1 MGICFPKKSKRN
13 GFSTDS
19 IQSSDSEINKEKEKQ
34 KENEKK
40 NKHKTN
46 NSNTNNGGSESHSDS
61 NNSNIEENKQDNSKE
76 GVLNQKNKSIRSKT
90 TVLGNNKPK
99 SFNKQKSKIEES
111 PNSSQTTFQ
120 EGLES
125 FSSAS
130 EGNSEKSFDQQ
141 KKNKKNSSNE
151 NEAKMKITNENEKGN
166 DNELKKNIKK
176 KNQILKIP
184 RITSPNSNQIKL
196 SPKFTPKKNKVI
208 RWRKDNLIGK
218 GSYGKVYVGFNLDS
232 GELLAVKQIPLEKNN
247 LKEMHELEKEVKL
260 MDSLKHPNIVR
271 YLGTEWTDEHLNI
284 FLEYAPGGSL
294 ASLFKRFGKLEEPV
308 IRIYTKQILTGL
320 KYLHDRNI
328 VHRDIKGANILVD
341 STGGVKLADFGAAK
355 RLNAFNSEDQ
365 NSSLCG
371 TPFWMA
377 PEVIRKQQYG
387 KQGDIWSLGCTV
399 IEMLTAKHPW
409 YTEFTEESETVT
421 VIYKLATCTSGPD
434 YPNNVSKE
442 CKDFLDRCLY
452 IEPNQRAR
460 VRDLLQHPFITQQ
473 EELISKNEKSNK
485 KTNKIRDGILI
496 NHLEISKLSET
507 ELSFQRS
514 RINSAYLFEK
524 RQNDMRGRMFQNLP
538 RKSMKKKSIKD
549 KKKNNNKIGNKKKRL
564 KRSKSSIRK
573 KRLLK
578 TEILRN
584 RRKSGQNWSVDLDFQ
599 KSGEFGTINNE
610 TLNDS
615 DNKKYKDGK
624 KKKKKKKKIK
634 QLSRSQSTSHNL
646 KIKPIIKPLIPNVI
660 RRNTTLNK
668 IDQSHEIIKKDLL
681 FNQLYSNFVH
691 NKSHQLKH
699 KASSNSTKK
708 RVLKKK
714 KSCNDLNLTKNPI
727 NKKSTELYDDI
738 VYNNYKIRKNARRK
752 KKKKR
757 TLSRDQEIK
766 ILKNE
771 INKLT
776 KRMEMRKFVN
786 SNQDNDLKNIKNK
799 KVFNKI
805 FENNNELKTD
815 NEKDKMDENE
825 KESEFLKIKESVK
838 EQKAETQKI
847 LERYESKKY
856 EFEKYFN
863 KTKN

>member
-61 NNSNIEENKQDNSKE
+61 NNSNIDENKQDNSKE

-151 NEAKMKITNENEKGN
+151 NEAKMKITNENENGA

-196 SPKFTPKKNKVI
+196 SPKFTPKKNKAI

-599 KSGEFGTINNE
+599 KSGEF
-610 TLNDS
+610 
-615 DNKKYKDGK
+615 
-624 KKKKKKKKIK
+624 
-634 QLSRSQSTSHNL
+634 
-646 KIKPIIKPLIPNVI
+646 
-660 RRNTTLNK
+660 
-668 IDQSHEIIKKDLL
+668 
-681 FNQLYSNFVH
+681 
-691 NKSHQLKH
+691 
-699 KASSNSTKK
+699 ASSNSTKK